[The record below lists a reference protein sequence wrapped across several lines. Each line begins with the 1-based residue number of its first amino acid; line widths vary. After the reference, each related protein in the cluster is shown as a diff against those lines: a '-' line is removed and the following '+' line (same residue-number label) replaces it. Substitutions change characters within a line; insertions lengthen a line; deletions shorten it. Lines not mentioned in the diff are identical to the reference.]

1 MKQLFATE
9 GSKAKTVEEE
19 KNKDE
24 NNQKSI
30 IESDDFLESLLGN
43 EFIYKINL
51 CEEDVSDYINNK
63 KTDSLKKL
71 LSNNKN
77 FNQNYIIS
85 LNSENLLNIYNTKKY
100 QKQKKK
106 TNLKTSKFLLSVI
119 FDEKVNFYDLEKDL
133 KNNMK
138 IEKGKKKSEKVL
150 LIGVK
155 QSEENYSYAY
165 VFKITKDIYIRF
177 SKSISS
183 KGRHIKNKEILGEE
197 KESEESDNEINY
209 DDLTNEINI
218 DKNQKGSSTKKDIFG
233 FGDSDNDSEK
243 GSNIKK
249 DKEKEKESNK
259 EGIIKTNI
267 RGNIKQL
274 TFGVN
279 AFPNFKRDNLNE
291 SDEKDDDKE
300 DKKNNNSS
308 EDISDSSN
316 IKDDDDDDIDSDKD
330 NKNEEKEDE
339 EEKEED
345 EDEDEDDEDED
356 EDEDD
361 EDDDDDDEEKEEGD
375 NDDKEKDKDNINID
389 NKNKI
394 DTNNNDDEKG
404 IYENKK
410 ESEKNKKNSEE
421 SSKLYLS
428 NINPKEEVINTDIKK
443 DKIEN
448 KDTFGSKVFSD
459 REEIKSN

>member
-1 MKQLFATE
+1 MAGNTIKNFAPSIQKYNEEEHFLNDSMKQLFATE

-30 IESDDFLESLLGN
+30 IESDDFIESLLGN

-165 VFKITKDIYIRF
+165 VFKLTKDIYICF

-249 DKEKEKESNK
+249 DKEKEKESN
-259 EGIIKTNI
+259 
-267 RGNIKQL
+267 
-274 TFGVN
+274 
-279 AFPNFKRDNLNE
+279 
-291 SDEKDDDKE
+291 
-300 DKKNNNSS
+300 
-308 EDISDSSN
+308 
-316 IKDDDDDDIDSDKD
+316 
-330 NKNEEKEDE
+330 
-339 EEKEED
+339 
-345 EDEDEDDEDED
+345 
-356 EDEDD
+356 
-361 EDDDDDDEEKEEGD
+361 
-375 NDDKEKDKDNINID
+375 
-389 NKNKI
+389 
-394 DTNNNDDEKG
+394 
-404 IYENKK
+404 
-410 ESEKNKKNSEE
+410 
-421 SSKLYLS
+421 
-428 NINPKEEVINTDIKK
+428 
-443 DKIEN
+443 
-448 KDTFGSKVFSD
+448 
-459 REEIKSN
+459 